1 MERDNSAVVEKEN
14 PADTV
19 RASWN
24 FSLDTMREKMA
35 HYSQDEQESLIGL
48 FRWCIDPQHPIRR
61 EEAARRIGCSAN
73 LLYQL
78 YTGVYRNPDK
88 SLRGPSPE
96 LITKIQDFLKL
107 ELKRHESGE
116 LAFVMTPTARRVTTA
131 CDLARESQSPV
142 FVTGPSHIGK
152 TLALEHYRATN
163 NHGRTVYVRMRA
175 ASGLGGM
182 VRRIAD
188 CMGISDKSNTAD
200 LIERIKRGLS
210 ANTLLILDEVHLLAH
225 TYRRGSFHNC
235 MEVLRELYDETR
247 CGMVLCFT
255 ILDDV
260 KAASQKELQQ
270 LWRRG
275 THKVFLPAMPTK
287 ADLALILEHNG
298 MQFPEKKMT
307 VTVELKD
314 EHNKPVSFTEQ
325 PYELVRQLAK
335 EEALKAV
342 TERIRYARKLAGRDG
357 GRIGWNFFVKAHLLI
372 KKQAD
377 AGEDWA

>member
-1 MERDNSAVVEKEN
+1 MEPTETINLS
-14 PADTV
+14 DTI

-24 FSLDTMREKMA
+24 FSLDRMRQDMA
-35 HYSQDEQESLIGL
+35 HFSTEEQDALVAL
-48 FRWCIDPQHPIRR
+48 FRWCIDPKHPIRR
-61 EEAARRIGCSAN
+61 EEAARRLGCSGN

-88 SLRGPSPE
+88 SPRRPSPE
-96 LITKIQDFLKL
+96 LIQKIRDFLDL
-107 ELKRHESGE
+107 ERKRYEAGE
-116 LAFVMTPTARRVTTA
+116 LSFVVTPTVRKIVTA
-131 CDLARESQSPV
+131 CDLARESQTPV

-152 TLALEHYRATN
+152 TFALEHYRSTN
-163 NHGRTVYVRMRA
+163 NHGRTIYVRMRA

-225 TYRRGSFHNC
+225 TYRKGSFHNC
-235 MEVLRELYDETR
+235 MEVLRELYDESR

-275 THKVFLPAMPTK
+275 THKVFLPGMPTK
-287 ADLALILEHNG
+287 ADIATILEHNG
-298 MQFPEKKMT
+298 MQFPDRKMN

-314 EHNKPVSFTEQ
+314 DHGRTVSFSEQ
-325 PYELVRQLAK
+325 PYELIRQLAK
-335 EEALKAV
+335 EEALKSI

-357 GRIGWNFFVKAHLLI
+357 GRIGWNFFVTAHLLI

-377 AGEDWA
+377 PGEEWT